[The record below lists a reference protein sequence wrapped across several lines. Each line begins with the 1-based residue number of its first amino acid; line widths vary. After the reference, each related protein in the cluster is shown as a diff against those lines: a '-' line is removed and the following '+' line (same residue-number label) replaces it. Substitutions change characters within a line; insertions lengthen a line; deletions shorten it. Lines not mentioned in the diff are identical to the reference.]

1 VPSREDALAYLAY
14 ELRPDDLCLTVGAG
28 DVTSLSGDIIDRLS

>member
-1 VPSREDALAYLAY
+1 MLTYLAL

-28 DVTSLSGDIIDRLS
+28 DVTSLSGDIVDRIS